1 MENLNR
7 YIPIKGKDMN
17 RFKSI
22 KARVRTMQELDVA
35 ILMLQKNGYHLN
47 KSETLD
53 LAVRRLIEAIKKM
66 K

>member
-1 MENLNR
+1 
-7 YIPIKGKDMN
+7 
-17 RFKSI
+17 
-22 KARVRTMQELDVA
+22 MQELDVA
-35 ILMLQKNGYHLN
+35 ILMLQRNGYHLN